1 MADERITDADARI
14 LANYLKTLSSIRDIR
29 RETADYSKQ
38 ELELIKAHAAAGS
51 TLANAM
57 EEQKNSIDASVISSE
72 RQVRILEQAAERAK
86 GTSQELRKQN
96 EFLKESIELEK
107 EKLKTVNEGSSEY
120 IQGLNKIEEL
130 NKKIEQNSK
139 AISNNFKSAAEHL
152 EDAAEEGSKLLGSML
167 KLKDPAD
174 AVKANLKSM
183 TGSLMQAGKS
193 ALLSKFPQLAKLTGP
208 LGAVASVVAQIV
220 GSIME
225 LATEMVDTSN
235 RIQQATGVNAQFAD
249 SITMGYKETREFG
262 GTLKDLETVAVDLSK
277 TFTDFTMLNG
287 QMAQSLART
296 GTLLGKLGVSS
307 QDFAKGIQLSTKAF
321 GMTVEEAEQAQ
332 LRLAALAQDIGVA
345 PSQMAADFAAAGPQ
359 LAKFGNDAEA
369 TFKRLAVTA
378 KSTGIEV
385 NRLLSITEKFDTF
398 EGAAKQAGQLNAA
411 LGGNFVNAMELLTE
425 TDPAARFEMMTDAIK
440 DAGLSFDDMS
450 YYQKK
455 FYAESMGLSDVNELA
470 LALSGNTDLLSQ
482 NLGKTSAEIEETA
495 KRAQQMQSIQDQLN
509 LLFAD
514 MVPIIEP
521 AISMLRDFVSV
532 LLDNKDTVKAV
543 LGALTLG
550 FGLFALTIAP
560 IPIAVGMITSALGI
574 LGHLL
579 FKQTWASSFL
589 EGIMKIAKG
598 FSFIAEMTGMAS
610 GGISDLTGDMD
621 NLGQSMFKGKSI
633 KVGAEMTSEALEGMQ
648 DSTMAAAS
656 TTKAAAPVLATSNA
670 VSNAVSNAN
679 TTNNNYNGSTGETK
693 VNINFANSRF
703 KDFFDVEVENSIG
716 RAARKAVI

>member
-1 MADERITDADARI
+1 MAEDIDSILEKEAELLKAIDSRIERGKI
-14 LANYLKTLSSIRDIR
+14 LAEYDEQTLRELLKKVKGEKKLEEAINSRLASMELMRKSAERQAKLAEEQLEKYKGT
-29 RETADYSKQ
+29 TK
-38 ELELIKAHAAAGS
+38 ELELQNNLAQAKLSIVEAELETLKIGS
-51 TLANAM
+51 EEYNKKLKERNKLL
-57 EEQKNSIDASVISSE
+57 EEQQIIQAKIDNSFEKIS
-72 RQVRILEQAAERAK
+72 
-86 GTSQELRKQN
+86 
-96 EFLKESIELEK
+96 
-107 EKLKTVNEGSSEY
+107 
-120 IQGLNKIEEL
+120 
-130 NKKIEQNSK
+130 
-139 AISNNFKSAAEHL
+139 EHL
-152 EDAAEEGSKLLGSML
+152 ENAAKEGAKLAGSIFDL
-167 KLKDPAD
+167 DSPAK
-174 AVKANLKSM
+174 AVGANLKSM
-183 TGSLMQAGKS
+183 SGSLMQAGKS
-193 ALLSKFPQLAKLTGP
+193 AFLSKFPQLAKFAGP

-220 GSIME
+220 GSIIE
-225 LATEMVDTSN
+225 LTTRMVDTSN
-235 RIQQATGVNAQFAD
+235 AIQKATGVNAQFAD

-262 GTLKDLETVAVDLSK
+262 GTLKDLEAVAIDLSK

-287 QMAQSLART
+287 QMAQSLATT

-345 PSQMAADFAAAGPQ
+345 PSQMATDFAAAGPQ
-359 LAKFGNDAEA
+359 LAKFGSNAEA

-378 KSTGIEV
+378 KSTGIEI

-398 EGAAKQAGQLNAA
+398 EGAATQAGKLNAA

-425 TDPAARFEMMTDAIK
+425 TDPAARFDMMTDAIK
-440 DAGLSFDDMS
+440 DAGLSFDEMS

-495 KRAQQMQSIQDQLN
+495 KRAQQMQSIQEQLN

-521 AISMLRDFVSV
+521 VIAGMRDFVGF
-532 LLDNKDTVKAV
+532 LLENKEAVQAFFIGLTFAAIALAISIAPVGIAVAALAAV
-543 LGALTLG
+543 LGGLG
-550 FGLFALTIAP
+550 Y
-560 IPIAVGMITSALGI
+560 
-574 LGHLL
+574 LL

-589 EGIMKIAKG
+589 DGIGKIGNG
-598 FSFIAEMTGMAS
+598 FSSIAEMAGMAS
-610 GGISDLTGDMD
+610 GDVKSLTGDMD
-621 NLGQSMFKGKSI
+621 DLGQSMFKGKSI
-633 KVGAEMTSEALEGMQ
+633 KVGAEMTSTALEGMQ
-648 DSTMAAAS
+648 ESTMAAAS

-670 VSNAVSNAN
+670 VSNAVSNAS

-693 VNINFANSRF
+693 VNINFANKRF

>member
-1 MADERITDADARI
+1 MAERYTDAE
-14 LANYLKTLSSIRDIR
+14 LATQKEYLNTLTSIRDIR
-29 RETADYSKQ
+29 REIAGLSKE
-38 ELELIKAHAAAGS
+38 ELHILGGFGDASEQLKDAI
-51 TLANAM
+51 
-57 EEQKNSIDASVISSE
+57 EEQRSSIDASVASLE
-72 RQVRILEQAAERAK
+72 RMVRQQKAVVKAAE
-86 GTSQELRKQN
+86 GTSRELQEQQSLIEAQ
-96 EFLKESIELEK
+96 IELEK
-107 EKLKTVNEGSSEY
+107 EKQLQRNKGTAEY
-120 IQGLNKIEEL
+120 TKGLEDIESLQKKLDEL
-130 NKKIEQNSK
+130 TEK
-139 AISNNFKSAAEHL
+139 ISNNIGSAADNL
-152 EDAAEEGSKLLGSML
+152 KRATEEGSKLLGSML
-167 KLKDPAD
+167 KLKDPAG
-174 AVKANLKSM
+174 AVKENLKNM
-183 TGSLMQAGKS
+183 GASLIEAGK
-193 ALLSKFPQLAKLTGP
+193 AKFPQFAKFASSVGP
-208 LGAVASVVAQIV
+208 VASVVAQVV
-220 GSIME
+220 GSIIE
-225 LATEMVDTSN
+225 LATEMVNTSN
-235 RIQQATGVNAQFAD
+235 AIQQATGVNAQFAD

-287 QMAQSLART
+287 NMAQSLART

-345 PSQMAADFAAAGPQ
+345 PSQMAADFASAGPQ

-398 EGAAKQAGQLNAA
+398 EGAATQAGKLNAA

-532 LLDNKDTVKAV
+532 LLDNKDTVKAI

-621 NLGQSMFKGKSI
+621 DLGQSMFKGKSI

-648 DSTMAAAS
+648 DSTMTAAS

-670 VSNAVSNAN
+670 VSNAVSNAS

>member
-1 MADERITDADARI
+1 MADEMLTDDDVQKIAE
-14 LANYLKTLSSIRDIR
+14 YLKTLSNIRDIR
-29 RETADYSKQ
+29 REINEYSK
-38 ELELIKAHAAAGS
+38 EDLERIQAHAEAESKLLDALKQQNS
-51 TLANAM
+51 
-57 EEQKNSIDASVISSE
+57 SIDASIASAKQQKKIAE
-72 RQVRILEQAAERAK
+72 AAAERAK
-86 GTSQELRKQN
+86 GTTLEQARQN
-96 EFLKESIELEK
+96 EAVKASITLLK
-107 EKLKTVNEGSSEY
+107 EKLKTQKQGSKEFEETQNAIKTLT
-120 IQGLNKIEEL
+120 IQIE
-130 NKKIEQNSK
+130 
-139 AISNNFKSAAEHL
+139 NNFKSASEYL
-152 EDAAEEGSKLLGSML
+152 KDAAKEGSKLAGSMFNFN
-167 KLKDPAD
+167 KPFD
-174 AVKANLKSM
+174 AVQANLKSM
-183 TGSLMQAGKS
+183 TSSLVQAGK
-193 ALLSKFPQLAKLTGP
+193 AKFLSKFPQFAKLAGP
-208 LGAVASVVAQIV
+208 LGAIASAAMQVAI
-220 GSIME
+220 GFKE
-225 LATEMVDTSN
+225 LITQMVDTSN
-235 RIQQATGVNAQFAD
+235 AIQKATGVNAQFAD
-249 SITMGYKETREFG
+249 SITMGYEETRQFG
-262 GTLKDLETVAVDLSK
+262 GTLEDLKTAAVDLSK

-321 GMTVEEAEQAQ
+321 GMTVEEAEEAQ

-359 LAKFGNDAEA
+359 LAKFGSNAEA

-378 KSTGIEV
+378 KSTGIEI

-398 EGAAKQAGQLNAA
+398 EGAATQAGKLNAA

-425 TDPAARFEMMTDAIK
+425 TDPAARFDMMTDAIK

-495 KRAQQMQSIQDQLN
+495 KRAQQMQSIQEQLN

-521 AISMLRDFVSV
+521 VIAGMRDFVGFLLENKEAVQAFFVGLTIAATALAISMAPV
-532 LLDNKDTVKAV
+532 
-543 LGALTLG
+543 TLG
-550 FGLFALTIAP
+550 LAALAAIVGGL
-560 IPIAVGMITSALGI
+560 GY
-574 LGHLL
+574 LL
-579 FKQTWASSFL
+579 FKKSYASSFL
-589 EGIMKIAKG
+589 DGLGKIGNG
-598 FSFIAEMTGMAS
+598 FSSIAEMAGMAS
-610 GGISDLTGDMD
+610 GDVKSLTGDMD
-621 NLGQSMFKGKSI
+621 DLGQSMFKGKSI
-633 KVGAEMTSEALEGMQ
+633 KVGAEMTSTALEGMQ
-648 DSTMAAAS
+648 ESTMAAAS

-679 TTNNNYNGSTGETK
+679 ITNNNYKGSTGETK
-693 VNINFANSRF
+693 VNINFANKRF

>member
-1 MADERITDADARI
+1 
-14 LANYLKTLSSIRDIR
+14 
-29 RETADYSKQ
+29 
-38 ELELIKAHAAAGS
+38 
-51 TLANAM
+51 
-57 EEQKNSIDASVISSE
+57 
-72 RQVRILEQAAERAK
+72 
-86 GTSQELRKQN
+86 
-96 EFLKESIELEK
+96 
-107 EKLKTVNEGSSEY
+107 
-120 IQGLNKIEEL
+120 
-130 NKKIEQNSK
+130 
-139 AISNNFKSAAEHL
+139 
-152 EDAAEEGSKLLGSML
+152 
-167 KLKDPAD
+167 
-174 AVKANLKSM
+174 
-183 TGSLMQAGKS
+183 
-193 ALLSKFPQLAKLTGP
+193 
-208 LGAVASVVAQIV
+208 
-220 GSIME
+220 
-225 LATEMVDTSN
+225 
-235 RIQQATGVNAQFAD
+235 
-249 SITMGYKETREFG
+249 
-262 GTLKDLETVAVDLSK
+262 
-277 TFTDFTMLNG
+277 
-287 QMAQSLART
+287 MAQSLART

-345 PSQMAADFAAAGPQ
+345 PSQMATDFAAAGPQ
-359 LAKFGNDAEA
+359 LAKFGSNAEA

-378 KSTGIEV
+378 KSTGIEI

-398 EGAAKQAGQLNAA
+398 EGAATQAGKLNAA

-425 TDPAARFEMMTDAIK
+425 TDPAARFDMMTDAIK
-440 DAGLSFDDMS
+440 DAGLSFDEMS

-455 FYAESMGLSDVNELA
+455 LYAESMGLSDVNELA

-495 KRAQQMQSIQDQLN
+495 KRAQQMQSIQEQLN

-579 FKQTWASSFL
+579 FRETWASSFL
-589 EGIMKIAKG
+589 DGIGKIGNG
-598 FSFIAEMTGMAS
+598 FSSIAEMAGMAS
-610 GGISDLTGDMD
+610 GDVKSLTGDMD
-621 NLGQSMFKGKSI
+621 DLGQSMFKGKSI
-633 KVGAEMTSEALEGMQ
+633 KVGAEMTSTALEGMQ
-648 DSTMAAAS
+648 ESTMAAAS

-670 VSNAVSNAN
+670 VSNAVSNAS

-693 VNINFANSRF
+693 VNINFANKRF

>member
-1 MADERITDADARI
+1 MAEDIDSILQKDAELLKNAKDRIEI
-14 LANYLKTLSSIRDIR
+14 NKTLAEYDKEHLEKLLIKLDGEKNLKEAIQSRLKSMELMARSAER
-29 RETADYSKQ
+29 QVVLAQEQLEKHKGTTK
-38 ELELIKAHAAAGS
+38 ELELQNNLAQAKLSIVEAELETLKIGS
-51 TLANAM
+51 EEYNKKLKERNKLL
-57 EEQKNSIDASVISSE
+57 EEQQIIQAKIDNSFEKIS
-72 RQVRILEQAAERAK
+72 
-86 GTSQELRKQN
+86 
-96 EFLKESIELEK
+96 
-107 EKLKTVNEGSSEY
+107 
-120 IQGLNKIEEL
+120 
-130 NKKIEQNSK
+130 
-139 AISNNFKSAAEHL
+139 EHL
-152 EDAAEEGSKLLGSML
+152 ENAAKEGAKLAGSMFDL
-167 KLKDPAD
+167 DSPAK
-174 AVKANLKSM
+174 AVGANLKSM

-193 ALLSKFPQLAKLTGP
+193 AFLSKFPQLAKFAGP

-220 GSIME
+220 GSIIE
-225 LATEMVDTSN
+225 LATRMVDTSN
-235 RIQQATGVNAQFAD
+235 RIQFATGVNAQFAD

-287 QMAQSLART
+287 QMAQSLATT

-321 GMTVEEAEQAQ
+321 GMTVKEAEEAQ

-359 LAKFGNDAEA
+359 LAKFGSNAEA

-378 KSTGIEV
+378 KSTGIEI

-398 EGAAKQAGQLNAA
+398 EGAATQAGKLNAA

-425 TDPAARFEMMTDAIK
+425 TDPAARFDMMTDAIK
-440 DAGLSFDDMS
+440 DAGLSFDEMS

-495 KRAQQMQSIQDQLN
+495 KRAQQMQSIQEQLN

-521 AISMLRDFVSV
+521 VIAGMRDFVGF
-532 LLDNKDTVKAV
+532 LLENKESVKAFFV
-543 LGALTLG
+543 G
-550 FGLFALTIAP
+550 LTIAAGVLAVSMAP
-560 IPIAVGMITSALGI
+560 ITLGTLALSAALGG
-574 LGHLL
+574 LGYLL

-589 EGIMKIAKG
+589 DGLGKIGNG
-598 FSFIAEMTGMAS
+598 FSSIAEMAGMAS
-610 GGISDLTGDMD
+610 GDVKSLTGDMD
-621 NLGQSMFKGKSI
+621 GLGQSMLKGKSI
-633 KVGAEMTSEALEGMQ
+633 KVGAEMTSTALEGMQ
-648 DSTMAAAS
+648 ESTMAAAS

-670 VSNAVSNAN
+670 VSNAVSNAS

-693 VNINFANSRF
+693 VNINFANKRF

>member
-14 LANYLKTLSSIRDIR
+14 LADYLKTLSSVRDIR
-29 RETADYSKQ
+29 RETAEYSKE

-57 EEQKNSIDASVISSE
+57 EEQKKSIDASVVSSE

-96 EFLKESIELEK
+96 EFLEESIELEK
-107 EKLKTVNEGSSEY
+107 EKLKTVNEGSDEY
-120 IQGLNKIEEL
+120 TKSLNKIEDL

-167 KLKDPAD
+167 KLKDPGD

-193 ALLSKFPQLAKLTGP
+193 ALLSKFPQLAKFAGP

-220 GSIME
+220 GSIIE

-235 RIQQATGVNAQFAD
+235 AIQKATGVNAQFAD

-262 GTLKDLETVAVDLSK
+262 GSLDELKTVAVDSSK

-287 QMAQSLART
+287 NMAQSLART

-359 LAKFGNDAEA
+359 LAKFGSNAEA

-378 KSTGIEV
+378 KSTGIEI

-398 EGAAKQAGQLNAA
+398 EGAATQAGKLNAA
-411 LGGNFVNAMELLTE
+411 LGGNFVNAMEL
-425 TDPAARFEMMTDAIK
+425 
-440 DAGLSFDDMS
+440 
-450 YYQKK
+450 Q
-455 FYAESMGLSDVNELA
+455 
-470 LALSGNTDLLSQ
+470 
-482 NLGKTSAEIEETA
+482 
-495 KRAQQMQSIQDQLN
+495 
-509 LLFAD
+509 
-514 MVPIIEP
+514 
-521 AISMLRDFVSV
+521 RD
-532 LLDNKDTVKAV
+532 
-543 LGALTLG
+543 
-550 FGLFALTIAP
+550 
-560 IPIAVGMITSALGI
+560 
-574 LGHLL
+574 
-579 FKQTWASSFL
+579 
-589 EGIMKIAKG
+589 
-598 FSFIAEMTGMAS
+598 
-610 GGISDLTGDMD
+610 
-621 NLGQSMFKGKSI
+621 
-633 KVGAEMTSEALEGMQ
+633 
-648 DSTMAAAS
+648 
-656 TTKAAAPVLATSNA
+656 
-670 VSNAVSNAN
+670 
-679 TTNNNYNGSTGETK
+679 
-693 VNINFANSRF
+693 
-703 KDFFDVEVENSIG
+703 
-716 RAARKAVI
+716 

>member
-14 LANYLKTLSSIRDIR
+14 LADYLKTLSSVRDIR
-29 RETADYSKQ
+29 RETADYSKE

-57 EEQKNSIDASVISSE
+57 EEQKKSIDASVVSSE

-96 EFLKESIELEK
+96 EFLEESIELEK
-107 EKLKTVNEGSSEY
+107 EKLKTVNEGSDEY
-120 IQGLNKIEEL
+120 TKSLNKIEDL

-139 AISNNFKSAAEHL
+139 TISNNFKSAAEHL
-152 EDAAEEGSKLLGSML
+152 EDAAKEGAKLAGSMFDL
-167 KLKDPAD
+167 DSPAK
-174 AVKANLKSM
+174 AVGANLKSM
-183 TGSLMQAGKS
+183 GASLMEAGKS
-193 ALLSKFPQLAKLTGP
+193 AFLSKFPQLAKFAGP
-208 LGAVASVVAQIV
+208 IGIVATAISQFV
-220 GSIME
+220 GSIIE
-225 LATEMVDTSN
+225 LATRMVDTSN
-235 RIQQATGVNAQFAD
+235 AIQKATGVNAQFAD

-262 GTLKDLETVAVDLSK
+262 GSLDELKTVAVDLSK

-287 QMAQSLART
+287 NMAQSLART

-359 LAKFGNDAEA
+359 LAKFGSNAEA

-378 KSTGIEV
+378 KSTGIEI

-398 EGAAKQAGQLNAA
+398 EGAATQAGKLNAA

-425 TDPAARFEMMTDAIK
+425 TDPAARFDMMTDAIK

-495 KRAQQMQSIQDQLN
+495 KRAQQMQSIQEQLN

-521 AISMLRDFVSV
+521 AIAGIRTFVGF
-532 LLDNKDTVKAV
+532 LLENKEGVKAFF
-543 LGALTLG
+543 
-550 FGLFALTIAP
+550 FGLTIAAGALALSIAP
-560 IPIAVGMITSALGI
+560 ITGFVVMLTGALSALGY
-574 LGHLL
+574 LL
-579 FKQTWASSFL
+579 FKQTWASKFHHGL
-589 EGIMKIAKG
+589 HKVANGFGLIGKI
-598 FSFIAEMTGMAS
+598 TGMAS
-610 GGISDLTGDMD
+610 ADIKSLTGDMD
-621 NLGQSMFKGKSI
+621 DLGQSMFKGKSI
-633 KVGAEMTSEALEGMQ
+633 KVGAEMTSTALEGMQ
-648 DSTMAAAS
+648 ESTMAAAS

>member
-1 MADERITDADARI
+1 MGVS
-14 LANYLKTLSSIRDIR
+14 L
-29 RETADYSKQ
+29 RE
-38 ELELIKAHAAAGS
+38 
-51 TLANAM
+51 
-57 EEQKNSIDASVISSE
+57 
-72 RQVRILEQAAERAK
+72 
-86 GTSQELRKQN
+86 
-96 EFLKESIELEK
+96 
-107 EKLKTVNEGSSEY
+107 
-120 IQGLNKIEEL
+120 
-130 NKKIEQNSK
+130 
-139 AISNNFKSAAEHL
+139 
-152 EDAAEEGSKLLGSML
+152 
-167 KLKDPAD
+167 
-174 AVKANLKSM
+174 
-183 TGSLMQAGKS
+183 AGKS
-193 ALLSKFPQLAKLTGP
+193 SFLSMFPKLAKFAGP
-208 LGAVASVVAQIV
+208 IGIVATAVSQIV
-220 GSIME
+220 GSIIK
-225 LATEMVDTSN
+225 LAEQMVDTSN
-235 RIQQATGVNAQFAD
+235 RIQFATGVNAQFAD
-249 SITMGYKETREFG
+249 SITMGYKETRQFG

-332 LRLAALAQDIGVA
+332 LRLAALAQDMGVA

-359 LAKFGNDAEA
+359 LAKFGSNAEA

-378 KSTGIEV
+378 KSTGIEI

-398 EGAAKQAGQLNAA
+398 EGAATQAGKLNAA

-425 TDPAARFEMMTDAIK
+425 TDPAARFDMMTDAIK

-495 KRAQQMQSIQDQLN
+495 KRAQQMQSIQEQLN

-521 AISMLRDFVSV
+521 VIAGMRTFVSF
-532 LLDNKDTVKAV
+532 LLENKDEVQAFFVGLTFAA
-543 LGALTLG
+543 GALALSMAPVSIAIGLITAAAAGLG
-550 FGLFALTIAP
+550 Y
-560 IPIAVGMITSALGI
+560 
-574 LGHLL
+574 LL

-589 EGIMKIAKG
+589 DGLGKIGNG
-598 FSFIAEMTGMAS
+598 FSSIAEMAGMAS
-610 GGISDLTGDMD
+610 GDVKSLTGDMD
-621 NLGQSMFKGKSI
+621 DLGQSMFKGKSI
-633 KVGAEMTSEALEGMQ
+633 KVGAEMTSTALEGMQ
-648 DSTMAAAS
+648 ESTMAAAS

>member
-1 MADERITDADARI
+1 MAEDIDSILEKEAELLKAIDSRIERGKI
-14 LANYLKTLSSIRDIR
+14 LAEYDEQTLRELLKKVKGEKKLEEAINSRLASMELMRKSAERQAKLAEEQLEKYKGT
-29 RETADYSKQ
+29 TK
-38 ELELIKAHAAAGS
+38 ELELQNNLAQAKLSIVEAELETLKIGS
-51 TLANAM
+51 EEYNKKLKERNKLL
-57 EEQKNSIDASVISSE
+57 EEQQIIQAKIDNSFEKIS
-72 RQVRILEQAAERAK
+72 
-86 GTSQELRKQN
+86 
-96 EFLKESIELEK
+96 
-107 EKLKTVNEGSSEY
+107 
-120 IQGLNKIEEL
+120 
-130 NKKIEQNSK
+130 
-139 AISNNFKSAAEHL
+139 EHL
-152 EDAAEEGSKLLGSML
+152 ENAAKEGAKLAGSIFDL
-167 KLKDPAD
+167 DSPAK
-174 AVKANLKSM
+174 AVGANLKSM
-183 TGSLMQAGKS
+183 SGSLMQAGKS
-193 ALLSKFPQLAKLTGP
+193 AFLSKFPQLAKFAGP

-220 GSIME
+220 GSIIE
-225 LATEMVDTSN
+225 LTTRMVDTSN
-235 RIQQATGVNAQFAD
+235 AIQKATGVNAQFAD

-262 GTLKDLETVAVDLSK
+262 GTLKDLEAVAIDLSK

-287 QMAQSLART
+287 QMAQSLATT

-321 GMTVEEAEQAQ
+321 GMTVKEAEEAQ

-359 LAKFGNDAEA
+359 LAKFGSNAEA

-378 KSTGIEV
+378 KSTGIEI

-398 EGAAKQAGQLNAA
+398 EGAATQAGKLNAA

-425 TDPAARFEMMTDAIK
+425 TDPAARFDMMTDAIK
-440 DAGLSFDDMS
+440 DAGLSFDEMS

-470 LALSGNTDLLSQ
+470 LALSGNTELLSQ

-495 KRAQQMQSIQDQLN
+495 KRAQQMQSIQEQLN

-521 AISMLRDFVSV
+521 VIAGMRDFVGF
-532 LLDNKDTVKAV
+532 LLENKEAVQAFFIGLTFAAIALAISIAPVGIAVAALAAV
-543 LGALTLG
+543 LGGLG
-550 FGLFALTIAP
+550 Y
-560 IPIAVGMITSALGI
+560 
-574 LGHLL
+574 LL

-589 EGIMKIAKG
+589 DGIGKIGNG
-598 FSFIAEMTGMAS
+598 FSSIAEMAGMAS
-610 GGISDLTGDMD
+610 GDVKSLTGDMD
-621 NLGQSMFKGKSI
+621 GLGQSMFKGKSI
-633 KVGAEMTSEALEGMQ
+633 KVGAEMTSTALEGMQ
-648 DSTMAAAS
+648 ESTMAAAS

-670 VSNAVSNAN
+670 VSNAVSNAS

-693 VNINFANSRF
+693 VNINFANKRF

>member
-1 MADERITDADARI
+1 MAERFTDAE
-14 LANYLKTLSSIRDIR
+14 LETQKEYLNTLTSIRDIR
-29 RETADYSKQ
+29 REIAGLSKE
-38 ELELIKAHAAAGS
+38 ELDILYGLDDVSEQLENAIK
-51 TLANAM
+51 
-57 EEQKNSIDASVISSE
+57 EQRKSIDASVISLE
-72 RQVRILEQAAERAK
+72 RMVRQQRAVAKAAE
-86 GTSQELRKQN
+86 GTSRELQEQEYLIEAQ
-96 EFLKESIELEK
+96 IELEK
-107 EKLKTVNEGSSEY
+107 EKQLQRNKGTAEY
-120 IQGLNKIEEL
+120 TKGLEDIESLQKKLDEL
-130 NKKIEQNSK
+130 TEK
-139 AISNNFKSAAEHL
+139 ISNNIGSAA
-152 EDAAEEGSKLLGSML
+152 DNFKRAAEEGSKLLGSML
-167 KLKDPAD
+167 KLDNPAQ
-174 AVKANLKSM
+174 AVGENLKSM
-183 TGSLMQAGKS
+183 TTSLMQGGK
-193 ALLSKFPQLAKLTGP
+193 AKFLSKFPQLAKFAGP

-220 GSIME
+220 GSIIE

-235 RIQQATGVNAQFAD
+235 RIQFATGVNAQFAD
-249 SITMGYKETREFG
+249 SITMGYKETRQFG
-262 GTLKDLETVAVDLSK
+262 GSLKDLETVAVDLSK

-287 QMAQSLART
+287 DMAQSLART

-398 EGAAKQAGQLNAA
+398 EGAATQAGKLNAA

-495 KRAQQMQSIQDQLN
+495 KRAQQMQSIQEQLN

-543 LGALTLG
+543 LGALIFG
-550 FGLFALTIAP
+550 FGVFAFTIAP

-579 FKQTWASSFL
+579 FRETWASSFL
-589 EGIMKIAKG
+589 DGIMKIAKG
-598 FSFIAEMTGMAS
+598 FGFIAKMTGMAS
-610 GGISDLTGDMD
+610 GGINDLTGDMD
-621 NLGQSMFKGKSI
+621 ELGQSMFKGKSI
-633 KVGAEMTSEALEGMQ
+633 KVGAEMTSTALEGMQ
-648 DSTMAAAS
+648 DSTMTAAS
-656 TTKAAAPVLATSNA
+656 TTKAAAPVLATSSVVSSA
-670 VSNAVSNAN
+670 VNKTTN
-679 TTNNNYNGSTGETK
+679 TNNNYNTAPAKTEIEIKLAKGFNDLFQAK
-693 VNINFANSRF
+693 VKQGISKFAR
-703 KDFFDVEVENSIG
+703 DSIIG
-716 RAARKAVI
+716 G

>member
-14 LANYLKTLSSIRDIR
+14 LADYLKTLSSVRDIR
-29 RETADYSKQ
+29 RETAEYSKE

-57 EEQKNSIDASVISSE
+57 EEQKKSIDASVVSSE

-96 EFLKESIELEK
+96 EFLEESIELEK
-107 EKLKTVNEGSSEY
+107 EKLKTVNEGSDEY
-120 IQGLNKIEEL
+120 TKSLNKIEDL

-167 KLKDPAD
+167 KLKDPGD

-193 ALLSKFPQLAKLTGP
+193 ALLSKFPQLAKFAGP

-220 GSIME
+220 GSIIE

-235 RIQQATGVNAQFAD
+235 RIQFATGVNAQFAD

-321 GMTVEEAEQAQ
+321 GMTVKEAEEAQ

-359 LAKFGNDAEA
+359 LAKFGSNAEA

-378 KSTGIEV
+378 KSTGIEI

-398 EGAAKQAGQLNAA
+398 EGAATQAGKLNAA

-425 TDPAARFEMMTDAIK
+425 TDPAARFDMMTDAIK

-482 NLGKTSAEIEETA
+482 NLGKTSAEIEDTA
-495 KRAQQMQSIQDQLN
+495 RRAQQMQSIQEQLN

-543 LGALTLG
+543 LGIMAVSFGAVAL
-550 FGLFALTIAP
+550 AIAP
-560 IPIAVGMITSALGI
+560 IPIAIGLITAGLGI

-579 FKQTWASSFL
+579 FKKSYASSFL
-589 EGIMKIAKG
+589 DGLGKIGNG
-598 FSFIAEMTGMAS
+598 FGSIAEMAGMAS
-610 GGISDLTGDMD
+610 GDVKSLTGDMD
-621 NLGQSMFKGKSI
+621 GLGQSMFKGKSI
-633 KVGAEMTSEALEGMQ
+633 KVGAEMTSTALEGMQ
-648 DSTMAAAS
+648 ESTMAAAS

>member
-1 MADERITDADARI
+1 MAERFTDAE
-14 LANYLKTLSSIRDIR
+14 LAAQKEYIEGLSTVSDMR
-29 RETADYSKQ
+29 RELADFSK
-38 ELELIKAHAAAGS
+38 EDLERMKAIDDLNEKLIKAINQQEKSINASVASLEKMVREQKAAAE
-51 TLANAM
+51 A
-57 EEQKNSIDASVISSE
+57 
-72 RQVRILEQAAERAK
+72 AK
-86 GTSQELRKQN
+86 GTSKELEEQKSLIEAQ
-96 EFLKESIELEK
+96 IELEK
-107 EKLKTVNEGSSEY
+107 EKLKTVNEGTAKY
-120 IQGLNKIEEL
+120 TKGLEDIESLQEKLDEL
-130 NKKIEQNSK
+130 TEK
-139 AISNNFKSAAEHL
+139 ISNNIGSAADNL
-152 EDAAEEGSKLLGSML
+152 KRAAEEGSKLLGSML
-167 KLKDPAD
+167 KLDNPAQ
-174 AVKANLKSM
+174 AVGENLKSM
-183 TGSLMQAGKS
+183 TTSLMQAGK
-193 ALLSKFPQLAKLTGP
+193 AKFPQFAKFANSVGP
-208 LGAVASVVAQIV
+208 AASVVAQIV
-220 GSIME
+220 GSIIE
-225 LATEMVDTSN
+225 LATEMVNTSN
-235 RIQQATGVNAQFAD
+235 RIQFATGVNAQFAD

-287 QMAQSLART
+287 NMAQSLART

-359 LAKFGNDAEA
+359 LAKFGSNAEA

-378 KSTGIEV
+378 KSTGIEI

-398 EGAAKQAGQLNAA
+398 EGAATQAGKLNAA

-425 TDPAARFEMMTDAIK
+425 TDPAARFDMMTDAIK

-543 LGALTLG
+543 LGALTFG
-550 FGLFALTIAP
+550 FGLFALTVAP
-560 IPIAVGMITSALGI
+560 IPIAVGMITSALAI

-579 FKQTWASSFL
+579 FRETWASSFL
-589 EGIMKIAKG
+589 DGIGKIGNG
-598 FSFIAEMTGMAS
+598 FASIAEMAGMAS
-610 GGISDLTGDMD
+610 GDVKSLTGDMD
-621 NLGQSMFKGKSI
+621 GLGQSMFKGKSI
-633 KVGAEMTSEALEGMQ
+633 KVGAEMTSTALEGMQ
-648 DSTMAAAS
+648 ESTMAAAS

-670 VSNAVSNAN
+670 VSNAVSNAS

>member
-1 MADERITDADARI
+1 MAERFTDAE
-14 LANYLKTLSSIRDIR
+14 LAAQRDYLKGLSTIRDMR
-29 RETADYSKQ
+29 RELADFSKEELDAMIRIGGLTT
-38 ELELIKAHAAAGS
+38 ELEQAILK
-51 TLANAM
+51 
-57 EEQKNSIDASVISSE
+57 QKDSIDASVASLE
-72 RQVRILEQAAERAK
+72 RMVREQQLAVKAAE
-86 GTSQELRKQN
+86 GTSKELEKQKSLI
-96 EFLKESIELEK
+96 EAKIELEK
-107 EKLKTVNEGSSEY
+107 AQQLQRDSSSTDYAKGLENLKKL
-120 IQGLNKIEEL
+120 QEEL
-130 NKKIEQNSK
+130 DELTEK
-139 AISNNFKSAAEHL
+139 ISNNIGSAA
-152 EDAAEEGSKLLGSML
+152 DNFKRAAEEGSKLLGSML
-167 KLKDPAD
+167 KLDNPAQ
-174 AVKANLKSM
+174 AVGENLKSM

-193 ALLSKFPQLAKLTGP
+193 ALLSKFPQLAKLAGP
-208 LGAVASVVAQIV
+208 LGAAATAATQFV
-220 GSIME
+220 GSIIK
-225 LATEMVDTSN
+225 LAEEMVDTSN
-235 RIQQATGVNAQFAD
+235 RIQFATGVNAQFAD
-249 SITMGYKETREFG
+249 SITMGYEETRQFG
-262 GTLKDLETVAVDLSK
+262 GSLKDLETVAVDLSK

-287 QMAQSLART
+287 QMAQSLATT

-398 EGAAKQAGQLNAA
+398 EGAATQAGKLNAA

-495 KRAQQMQSIQDQLN
+495 KRAQQMQSIQEQLN

-521 AISMLRDFVSV
+521 VIAGMRTFVSF
-532 LLDNKDTVKAV
+532 LLENKDEVKAFFV
-543 LGALTLG
+543 G
-550 FGLFALTIAP
+550 LTIAAGTLAVSMAP
-560 IPIAVGMITSALGI
+560 ITLATAALAVVLGG
-574 LGHLL
+574 LGYLL

-589 EGIMKIAKG
+589 DGIGKIGNG
-598 FSFIAEMTGMAS
+598 FGSIAEMAGMAS
-610 GGISDLTGDMD
+610 GDVKSLTGDMD
-621 NLGQSMFKGKSI
+621 DLGQSMFKGKSI
-633 KVGAEMTSEALEGMQ
+633 KVGAEMTSTALEGMQ
-648 DSTMAAAS
+648 ESTMAAAS

-670 VSNAVSNAN
+670 VSNAVSNAS